1 MNTGRYSRLLL
12 LLIVLLCLLPLL
24 AAWFSYRY
32 WPPQGGNSAG
42 ELLPIQP
49 FAAASR
55 ADWPG
60 KRWVLVGQFQ
70 GSCERACRQRLFTM
84 RQIHLAQGEA
94 AGRLQ
99 RVLLY
104 SAAAPVAADGFV
116 QLAVARQRLPARA
129 DGFYLI
135 DPLGNQVLFYPDAL
149 RPDKI
154 IKEVQQLMKVNNGLG

>member
-1 MNTGRYSRLLL
+1 MSPGRYSRLVL
-12 LLIVLLCLLPLL
+12 LLILLLCLLPLL

-32 WPPQGGNSAG
+32 WPPAGGYSAG
-42 ELLPIQP
+42 ELLPTQP

-60 KRWVLVGQFQ
+60 KRWVLAGQFQ
-70 GSCERACRQRLFTM
+70 GRCEQACQQRLFTM

-94 AGRLQ
+94 AGRLR

-104 SAAAPVAADGFV
+104 SAAAPAAAEGFV
-116 QLAVARQRLPARA
+116 QLAVASDRLPARA

-135 DPLGNQVLFYPDAL
+135 DPLGNQVLFYPDVL
-149 RPDKI
+149 QPDMI
-154 IKEVQQLMKVNNGLG
+154 IKEVQLLMKVNNGLG

>member
-1 MNTGRYSRLLL
+1 MSPGRYSRLVL
-12 LLIVLLCLLPLL
+12 LLILLLCLLPLL

-32 WPPQGGNSAG
+32 WPPAGGNSAG
-42 ELLPIQP
+42 ELLPTQP

-60 KRWVLVGQFQ
+60 KRWVLAGQFQ
-70 GSCERACRQRLFTM
+70 GRCKQACQQRLFTM

-94 AGRLQ
+94 AGRLR

-104 SAAAPVAADGFV
+104 SAAAPAAAEGFV
-116 QLAVARQRLPARA
+116 QLAVASDRLPARA